1 MLWKRAPVVPIKEE
15 NQDFL
20 GELARQTGEERNRV
34 QTLLEEY
41 ARERDRHPAP
51 VRKWMVASKAPPAP
65 PPPANPQAQEIQ
77 ELSAR
82 LQRVESDMAALVEG
96 LSQLVATFQRK
107 P

>member
-1 MLWKRAPVVPIKEE
+1 MLWKRAPVVPIKTE

-20 GELARQTGEERNRV
+20 GELARQAGEERERV

-41 ARERDRHPAP
+41 ALERDRHPAP
-51 VRKWMVASKAPPAP
+51 VRKWTVAPKAPPAP
-65 PPPANPQAQEIQ
+65 TLDLQAQKIE

-82 LQRVESDMAALVEG
+82 LERVESDMATLVEG
-96 LSQLVATFQRK
+96 LSQLVTTLQRK